1 MVRRE
6 FVPSFDVP
14 SDEESA
20 AAPSAVPAVAFVIED
35 ADLVMLGMSPGRPA
49 PTPLID
55 FCRAALGLLAL
66 RPDEV
71 KLVIAG
77 DFVESVKARLPDG
90 PYRDSFDLERG
101 AGSVGAKTLV
111 VDGEVHVVFPAFL
124 FLDSDA
130 ARQHLP
136 PEDAE
141 QIVASDGA
149 RANRARRTAI
159 HEAQHVAMEQAGED
173 NPDFSAAG
181 RARQNFL
188 NVAHQVIS
196 EYRAELGVP
205 RELREEYETD
215 FPLESLR
222 HLQAAL
228 QRYVVTYQGHG
239 DVDRLAYEVVQ
250 ETHHLWKALAYV
262 AAARRVMGSETGAP
276 FPDDVA
282 ESDLWRL
289 MAEDHWDDLERL
301 LSDIPPGGVRVDPS
315 DLERWTNE
323 LADALDAWLTDF
335 GFVWEDLADGR
346 SRFWMEP
353 ADFIF

>member
-1 MVRRE
+1 M
-6 FVPSFDVP
+6 
-14 SDEESA
+14 
-20 AAPSAVPAVAFVIED
+20 
-35 ADLVMLGMSPGRPA
+35 VMLGMSPEQPV

-55 FCRAALGLLAL
+55 FCRTSLGLRAL

-101 AGSVGAKTLV
+101 AGSVGSKTLI

-124 FLDSDA
+124 FLDSGA
-130 ARQHLP
+130 ARKHLP

-141 QIVASDGA
+141 QILASDQA
-149 RANRARRTAI
+149 RANMARRTAI

-181 RARQNFL
+181 WARRNFL
-188 NVAHQVIS
+188 NAAHQVIS

-205 RELREEYETD
+205 RERREEYETD
-215 FPLESLR
+215 FPLASLR
-222 HLQAAL
+222 HLPAVL
-228 QRYVVTYQGHG
+228 QRYVATYQGHRNA
-239 DVDRLAYEVVQ
+239 DRLAYEIVQ
-250 ETHHLWKALAYV
+250 ETLHLWKALAYV
-262 AAARRVMGSETGAP
+262 AAARRVVGSDIGAP
-276 FPDDVA
+276 FPDDIV

-289 MAEDHWDDLERL
+289 MAADHWDDLEQL
-301 LSDIPPGGVRVDPS
+301 LSDIPSGGVRVDSS
-315 DLERWTNE
+315 DLARWTDE
-323 LADALDAWLTDF
+323 LANALDAWLTDF

>member
-1 MVRRE
+1 M
-6 FVPSFDVP
+6 PSPED
-14 SDEESA
+14 A
-20 AAPSAVPAVAFVIED
+20 ADGLTSAPSVALVVED
-35 ADLVMLGMSPGRPA
+35 ADCAMLGMDPERSV
-49 PTPLID
+49 PTPLIA
-55 FCRAALGLLAL
+55 FCQGALGILAL

-71 KLVIAG
+71 KMVIAG

-130 ARQHLP
+130 AREHLSP
-136 PEDAE
+136 QDAE
-141 QIVASDGA
+141 QITASEVA
-149 RANRARRTAI
+149 RANMARRTAS

-173 NPDFSAAG
+173 KPDFTAAG
-181 RARQNFL
+181 WARQNFL

-205 RELREEYETD
+205 LELREEYETE
-215 FPLESLR
+215 FPLDSLS
-222 HLQAAL
+222 HLQSAL
-228 QRYVVTYQGHG
+228 QRYVANYDRHR
-239 DVDRLAYEVVQ
+239 DIDRLAHEVVQ
-250 ETHHLWKALAYV
+250 ETHHVWKALAYLV
-262 AAARRVMGSETGAP
+262 AARRVTGSEVGAP
-276 FPDDVA
+276 FADNVV

-301 LSDIPPGGVRVDPS
+301 LSVVPFGGVRIDPS
-315 DLERWTNE
+315 DLERWTDT
-323 LADALDAWLTDF
+323 LADALDAWLADL

-346 SRFWMEP
+346 SRFWMVP